1 MLLNILKK
9 QENLA
14 LLLCGLLMLLLTSDV
29 LAKRVYRTSE
39 LLRKENITIQR
50 FLRKDP
56 SLKSYF
62 RNSYGYVV
70 FPSIG
75 KGGLIIGAAYG
86 RGKVFRKGRWIG
98 YASVKQGS
106 VGLQIGGMAYSEIVF
121 FRNKAAFDTFR
132 RGHLKFA
139 KNISAVAV
147 VKGIGKRYR
156 YQRGVAVFIL
166 RKGGL
171 MAELSV
177 GGQIF
182 RYKPRR

>member
-1 MLLNILKK
+1 MMKDKSRICIYITILACSIVTLLFPANVV
-9 QENLA
+9 A
-14 LLLCGLLMLLLTSDV
+14 
-29 LAKRVYRTSE
+29 RTADAV
-39 LLRKENITIQR
+39 RKEHITIQR
-50 FLRKDP
+50 FLREDP

-62 RNSYGYVV
+62 KKSYGYAV

-132 RGHLKFA
+132 QGRLKFA
-139 KNISAVAV
+139 KNVSATAV

>member
-1 MLLNILKK
+1 MKN
-9 QENLA
+9 ENRI
-14 LLLCGLLMLLLTSDV
+14 CIYITV
-29 LAKRVYRTSE
+29 LACSIVT
-39 LLRKENITIQR
+39 LLSPANVVARNSDALRNVNITKQR
-50 FLRKDP
+50 FLREDS

-62 RNSYGYVV
+62 KNSYAYVV

-106 VGLQIGGMAYSEIVF
+106 IGLQIGGQAYSEIVF

-132 RGHLKFA
+132 RGRLKFA
-139 KNISAVAV
+139 KNVSAVAV
-147 VKGIGKRYR
+147 VKGVGKRYR
-156 YQRGVAVFIL
+156 YERGLAVFIL